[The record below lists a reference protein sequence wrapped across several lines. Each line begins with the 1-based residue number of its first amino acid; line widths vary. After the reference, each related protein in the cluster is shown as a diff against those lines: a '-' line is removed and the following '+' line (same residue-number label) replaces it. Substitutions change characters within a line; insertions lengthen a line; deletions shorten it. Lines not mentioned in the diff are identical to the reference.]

1 MKLVFLDTKTLGS
14 DINLDGFN
22 KFGQVTKY
30 ETTSKEQTLERV
42 KDADIVITNKVV
54 IDKDIMENSSI
65 KLICIAATGMNNV
78 DLDYAKDANIEVKN
92 VAGYSTSSVAQV
104 TLSLVLN
111 FVQKLDYYSNYT
123 KTKQWEDSDIFTH
136 IEKPFFE
143 LEGKKWGIIGLGSI
157 GQKVAHIAQAFGCE
171 VSYYSTSGKNT
182 NTQYKNV
189 SLEEL
194 LKESDII
201 SIHCALTQATS
212 NLLNET
218 NLELLK
224 ENSIVV
230 NVGRG
235 GIINEADLVKVFKKK
250 NFYCALDVVEK
261 EPIAKN
267 TVLNEILEDEKFVIT
282 PHIAWASIEARNKL
296 INLIIKNI
304 DEFVL

>member
-22 KFGQVTKY
+22 KFGQVIKY
-30 ETTSKEQTLERV
+30 ETTSKEQTLGRI

-54 IDKDIMENSSI
+54 IDKEIMKNSNI

-78 DLDYAKDANIEVKN
+78 DLEYAKESNIEVKN

-104 TLSLVLN
+104 TISLALN
-111 FVQKLDYYSNYT
+111 FIQHLDYYSNYT
-123 KTKQWEDSDIFTH
+123 KTKQWEVSDIFTH

-182 NTQYKNV
+182 NTQYNNV
-189 SLEEL
+189 SLEDL

-201 SIHCALTQATS
+201 SIHCALTPSTS
-212 NLLNET
+212 NLLNKS
-218 NLELLK
+218 NLNLLK

-235 GIINEADLVKVFKKK
+235 GIIDEEDLVEEFKKK

-261 EPIAKN
+261 EPIEKSS
-267 TVLNEILEDEKFVIT
+267 VLNEILNDDKFVIT

-296 INLIIKNI
+296 IKLIINNI

>member
-1 MKLVFLDTKTLGS
+1 MKLVFLDTKTLGT

-22 KFGQVTKY
+22 KFGEVIKY
-30 ETTSKEQTLERV
+30 ETTSKEQTLNRV

-54 IDKDIMENSSI
+54 IDKQIMENSSI

-78 DLDYAKDANIEVKN
+78 DLEYAKKANILVKN

-104 TLSLVLN
+104 TISLVLN
-111 FVQKLDYYSNYT
+111 FVQHLEYYSKYT
-123 KTKQWEDSDIFTH
+123 KNKQWENSDIFTH

-157 GQKVAHIAQAFGCE
+157 GQRVAHIAQAFGCE

-182 NTQYKNV
+182 NTQYKNI
-189 SLEEL
+189 SLHQL
-194 LKESDII
+194 LKESDIV
-201 SIHCALTQATS
+201 SIHCGLTSTTS
-212 NLLNET
+212 NLLNKT
-218 NLELLK
+218 NLGLLK
-224 ENSIVV
+224 DKAILV

-235 GIINEADLVKVFKKK
+235 GIIKEDDLVETFKKK

-261 EPIAKN
+261 EPIEK
-267 TVLNEILEDEKFVIT
+267 TSVLNEILDDEKFVIT

>member
-14 DINLDGFN
+14 DINLEGFN
-22 KFGQVTKY
+22 KFGEVVKY
-30 ETTSKEQTLERV
+30 ETTSQDQILERV
-42 KDADIVITNKVV
+42 KEADIVITNKVV
-54 IDKDIMENSSI
+54 IDKNIMANSNI

-78 DLDYAKDANIEVKN
+78 DLEYAKEANIVVKN

-104 TLSLVLN
+104 TISLVLD
-111 FVQKLDYYSNYT
+111 FIQHLDYYSNYT
-123 KTKQWEDSDIFTH
+123 KTNQWENSDIFTH

-171 VSYYSTSGKNT
+171 VLYYSTSGKNT

-194 LKESDII
+194 LKESDVI
-201 SIHCALTQATS
+201 SIHCALTPATS
-212 NLLNET
+212 NLLNKS

-224 ENSIVV
+224 DKSILV

-235 GIINEADLVKVFKKK
+235 GIINEEDLVEVFKKK
-250 NFYCALDVVEK
+250 NFCCALDVVET

-267 TVLNEILEDEKFVIT
+267 SILNEILHDDKFIIT